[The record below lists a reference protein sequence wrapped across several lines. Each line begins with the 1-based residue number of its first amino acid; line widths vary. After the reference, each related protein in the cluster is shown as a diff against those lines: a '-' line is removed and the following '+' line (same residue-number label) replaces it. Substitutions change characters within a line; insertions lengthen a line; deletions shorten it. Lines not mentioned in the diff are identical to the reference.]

1 MIIKSCLAK
10 QLGNPSGIFG
20 RFLMK
25 LLNRENAEMND
36 LALEKLNL
44 QPEDYVLEIGFGGGY
59 LMDKIAA
66 TQIPS
71 CIVGIDPSIDSLQ
84 VGKKKFNQQIAQGY
98 IELKQASAESLP
110 CGDHEVPRLRRD
122 RYFNKV
128 CTVNTI
134 YFWSDAKSVLQE
146 CYRVLK
152 QGGKLV
158 ICYNSKAFLEQTELI
173 KYGFTAYEV
182 EDVELL
188 MQDSGFTEIA
198 TTSAHS
204 AGNGLFHCTSGM
216 VG

>member
-1 MIIKSCLAK
+1 MIIKSFLAK

-84 VGKKKFNQQIAQGY
+84 VGKKKFNKQIAQGY
-98 IELKQASAESLP
+98 IEVKQASAESLP
-110 CGDHEVPRLRRD
+110 CGDRSFD
-122 RYFNKV
+122 KI

-134 YFWSDAKSVLQE
+134 YFWSDAKSVLHE

-158 ICYNSKAFLEQTELI
+158 ICYNSKAFLEQTELT

>member
-1 MIIKSCLAK
+1 MVIKSFLAK

-36 LALEKLNL
+36 LALEQLNL

-84 VGKKKFNQQIAQGY
+84 VGKKKFNEQITQGY
-98 IELKQASAESLP
+98 IEVKQASAESLP
-110 CGDHEVPRLRRD
+110 CCH

-158 ICYNSKAFLEQTELI
+158 ICYNSKAFLEQTELT

>member
-1 MIIKSCLAK
+1 MFIKSFLAK
-10 QLGNPSGIFG
+10 QLRNPSGIFG

-36 LALEKLNL
+36 LALEQLNL

-84 VGKKKFNQQIAQGY
+84 VGKKKFNKQIAKGY
-98 IELKQASAESLP
+98 IEIKQGSAESLP
-110 CGDHEVPRLRRD
+110 YGDRFFD
-122 RYFNKV
+122 KV

-134 YFWSDAKSVLQE
+134 YFWSDAKSVLHE

-158 ICYNSKAFLEQTELI
+158 ICYNSKAFLEQTELT

-204 AGNGLFHCTSGM
+204 AENGLFYCTSGI